1 VRRPGYR
8 LSRRTSGIPWPDLWP
23 LPVRVIDEW
32 TGGMS
37 GNAFAGDQVL
47 VEVSFDA
54 ARCQLRRLASDGVL
68 LGASKCAYLAGS
80 PAWYKRP
87 DPRQHCPRLAG
98 VEPADLAETAG
109 SARLWLR
116 WHATGP
122 GSAVFPALDAD
133 LTFSPAGGA
142 DHGPRGGRGI
152 PAARPGGSRAGP
164 GHGALPRRGDYL
176 QLHRPARLRPHP
188 SGRHSGSGRP
198 HATCLPA
205 GAHHRPG
212 YVQATGSPG
221 RTPPAAPPGQRS
233 RARGTLAGGMRSR
246 GGVDWLLT
254 REPQA
259 DAE

>member
-1 VRRPGYR
+1 MPPDASCGALPQTACCWAPPNAPTSRDHRPG
-8 LSRRTSGIPWPDLWP
+8 TSGRTRGSTAPGWPGW
-23 LPVRVIDEW
+23 
-32 TGGMS
+32 
-37 GNAFAGDQVL
+37 
-47 VEVSFDA
+47 
-54 ARCQLRRLASDGVL
+54 
-68 LGASKCAYLAGS
+68 S
-80 PAWYKRP
+80 PQIWRKRP
-87 DPRQHCPRLAG
+87 GVPGCGCAG
-98 VEPADLAETAG
+98 TRPV
-109 SARLWLR
+109 
-116 WHATGP
+116 
-122 GSAVFPALDAD
+122 PALDAD

-152 PAARPGGSRAGP
+152 PAAWPGGSRAGP